1 MTVTAPSVS
10 ITYGVCLRGRAGAV
24 VTAERTEETRLVTG
38 IERFG
43 FSLEPMRRRLVQLRE
58 EHPDAIIAL
67 DAEGLG
73 DALHELIGA
82 PRPSRRFVLYGKRG
96 LERQELTRT
105 LLVGV
110 TRRSFRF
117 AADIEHAQAMQSA
130 LVSLSRRDPPEDG
143 PGSELL
149 VALSLALDP
158 RRAPMPR
165 IG

>member
-1 MTVTAPSVS
+1 MTVAAPSVA
-10 ITYGVCLRGRAGAV
+10 ITHGVCLRGRAGAI
-24 VTAERTEETRLVTG
+24 VTAERTDDVSLVTG

-43 FSLEPMRRRLVQLRE
+43 FSLEPMRQRLEALRAADPE
-58 EHPDAIIAL
+58 ATIAL

-82 PRPSRRFVLYGKRG
+82 PRRSRRFVLYAKRG

-105 LLVGV
+105 LLVGT
-110 TRRSFRF
+110 TRHSFRF
-117 AADIEHAQAMQSA
+117 VSGVDHAQAMQAA

-158 RRAPMPR
+158 RRAPVPR